1 MRYLILFYILDV
13 LISSLWVLLFS
24 FLSAME
30 VEGARAYLS
39 YVVGGV
45 GCVAYRTYPNDVL
58 AMAKSEMR
66 I

>member
-1 MRYLILFYILDV
+1 MGNLLI
-13 LISSLWVLLFS
+13 FS

-58 AMAKSEMR
+58 AMAKYEIIS
-66 I
+66 